1 VALDDPFL
9 GTGWSFPP
17 TFDVSLSEV
26 EMTSGLADIN
36 KSLEIIFTTSL
47 GERIM
52 NPTFGCN
59 MDNMVFEAMNTSRIT
74 YIENLIKTAILF
86 HEPRIDAEAIE
97 VRPDQ
102 AEGVL
107 WIHINYKV
115 RTANSRFNFV
125 FPFYVNESNV

>member
-17 TFDVSLSEV
+17 TFDAGVGEV
-26 EMTSGLADIN
+26 EMTSGLEDIN
-36 KSLEIIFTTSL
+36 KSLEIIFSTAL

-59 MDNMVFEAMNTSRIT
+59 LDNMVFEAMNTSRIT

-86 HEPRIDAEAIE
+86 HEPRIDAKAVE

-115 RTANSRFNFV
+115 RTSNSRFNFV